1 MDKKINENNKSRRG
15 FGSFLF
21 HFVHKNKGNN
31 LMNKTYRST
40 VQEDAEGN
48 AFIEIPEEILTHL
61 GWKEGDELVWEV
73 TEVCDDDGESKGAV
87 IYKNKA

>member
-1 MDKKINENNKSRRG
+1 
-15 FGSFLF
+15 
-21 HFVHKNKGNN
+21 
-31 LMNKTYRST
+31 MNKTYRST

-48 AFIEIPEEILTHL
+48 AFIEIPEEILIHL

-87 IYKNKA
+87 IYKNKP